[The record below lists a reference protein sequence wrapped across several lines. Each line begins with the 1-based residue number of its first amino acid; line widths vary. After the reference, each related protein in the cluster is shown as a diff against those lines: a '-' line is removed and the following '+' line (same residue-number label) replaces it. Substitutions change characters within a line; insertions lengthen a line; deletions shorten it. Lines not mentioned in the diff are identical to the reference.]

1 MQSFP
6 SPVKLVGVG
15 KEVTMRD
22 GTSECKAIPVRKDWN
37 KTRGT
42 RGVIPG
48 GQCCCTRVSATAEA
62 AKVLKHK
69 PQQSQ
74 LTFS

>member
-6 SPVKLVGVG
+6 SSVKLVGVG

-22 GTSECKAIPVRKDWN
+22 STSECMAIPVRKDWN

-42 RGVIPG
+42 SGVIPG
-48 GQCCCTRVSATAEA
+48 GQRCCTCVRATAEV

-69 PQQSQ
+69 SQQSQ